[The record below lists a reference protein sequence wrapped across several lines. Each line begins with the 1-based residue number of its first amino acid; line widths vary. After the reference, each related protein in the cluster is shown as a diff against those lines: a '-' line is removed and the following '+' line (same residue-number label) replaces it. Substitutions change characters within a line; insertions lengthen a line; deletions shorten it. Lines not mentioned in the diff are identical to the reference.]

1 MKRGKVRDLRFAGI
15 YIASDEKKLKK
26 MEKKKKRGKART
38 SNFADIINESFENKK
53 NNFEILIYYII

>member
-1 MKRGKVRDLRFAGI
+1 MRDLRFAGI
-15 YIASDEKKLKK
+15 YIANDEKKIKK
-26 MEKKKKRGKART
+26 MEKKKKRGKARK

>member
-1 MKRGKVRDLRFAGI
+1 MRDLRFAGI

-26 MEKKKKRGKART
+26 WKRKRKGGKARK